1 MKKILCL
8 FGALTLL
15 LTSCSSDDSGSS
27 VVLLKKEIT
36 TDSDGDK
43 VTTDYKYDGNKI
55 ISATVQGTTT
65 GIYFTYTGDL
75 ITKMEF
81 KYEGVVEQVNKY
93 EYDSNGKLISFIRVE
108 PLEENGSKEVYTY
121 NSDGSIS
128 ITAYSGTD
136 LAQTTADGTGKITF
150 VNGEIDKIAL
160 TYGPTRSYTYDDK
173 NNPYKN
179 VLGYDKISFT
189 DGEAEGIL
197 HNIVSVKNGTK
208 VTESYVFT
216 YNGDGYPVKSVDTDG
231 SGVATTEYF
240 Y

>member
-8 FGALTLL
+8 FGALSLL
-15 LTSCSSDDSGSS
+15 LTSCSSDDSSS
-27 VVLLKKEIT
+27 STVLLKKEIS

-55 ISATVQGTTT
+55 VSATVQGSTT

-93 EYDSNGKLISFIRVE
+93 EYDSNNKLINFIRVE
-108 PLEENGSKEVYTY
+108 PLEKMGSKEVYAY

-150 VNGEIDKIAL
+150 VNGEINKIAL
-160 TYGPTRSYTYDDK
+160 TYGPTRTYTYDDK
-173 NNPYKN
+173 NNPFKN
-179 VLGYDKISFT
+179 VLGYDKISFV
-189 DGEAEGIL
+189 DGEASGIL
-197 HNIVSVKNGTK
+197 HNILSVKIGTE
-208 VTESYVFT
+208 VTEVYVLT
-216 YNGDGYPVKSVDTDG
+216 YNGDNYPVKSVESEDG
-231 SGVATTEYF
+231 EVATSEYF